1 MMRLDELL
9 AEILGTAAA
18 LPAEDVEWRE
28 ATVGALLG
36 RHLAVPISAA
46 LDLPR
51 VDVSAMDGWA
61 VRSGDLAAA
70 TAANPVVLKVIGDA
84 AAGRSGAEL
93 VLAPGD
99 CVRIAT
105 GAPMPQGADA
115 VVVVEATSLGDPRGG
130 APLLERSPAGLP
142 ADVWF
147 TAPARAGAAIRRR
160 GEDVRT
166 GAQLLGEGAELDPA
180 AIGVLAGSGAAR
192 CTLRPRPRVVILS
205 SGEEIGAGADASVAI
220 PDSNGPLLEAL
231 MIAAGATVVARHH
244 VGDSAADAH
253 AVVREAAAGCDL
265 LVTSGGVSV
274 GAHDHMGAALSDH
287 FDTVVHRVA
296 IQPGKPLLV
305 GKGRERSG
313 AAWALGLPGNPVSA
327 FVTATL
333 VAVPLLRALAGDT
346 APAERLS
353 GRLTA
358 RLTSPAARRSFPRLA
373 VERDAD
379 GWPRRD
385 ADGTL
390 LVAPLEEQGSH
401 QASALA
407 RADYLGDIPETC
419 ERLAAGDAV
428 ALIALPRASRRSAR

>member
-1 MMRLDELL
+1 
-9 AEILGTAAA
+9 
-18 LPAEDVEWRE
+18 
-28 ATVGALLG
+28 
-36 RHLAVPISAA
+36 
-46 LDLPR
+46 
-51 VDVSAMDGWA
+51 
-61 VRSGDLAAA
+61 
-70 TAANPVVLKVIGDA
+70 
-84 AAGRSGAEL
+84 
-93 VLAPGD
+93 
-99 CVRIAT
+99 
-105 GAPMPQGADA
+105 
-115 VVVVEATSLGDPRGG
+115 
-130 APLLERSPAGLP
+130 
-142 ADVWF
+142 
-147 TAPARAGAAIRRR
+147 
-160 GEDVRT
+160 
-166 GAQLLGEGAELDPA
+166 
-180 AIGVLAGSGAAR
+180 
-192 CTLRPRPRVVILS
+192 
-205 SGEEIGAGADASVAI
+205 
-220 PDSNGPLLEAL
+220 

-244 VGDSAADAH
+244 VGDSVADAH

-358 RLTSPAARRSFPRLA
+358 PLTSPAARRSFPRLA